1 MDWEL
6 KAGDELVPGRTIQE
20 LLGGGERYQAF
31 LTWNDELLAPTVVK
45 ILRPDQVDDPGAR
58 RTIKREG
65 DLLRHI
71 DHPYFLRLL
80 AEDTDGPKPFIELEF
95 LDGPR
100 LSTLLHR
107 HGILT
112 EEQLYPLG
120 RQLAAAVHHLHRHGL
135 LHLDVKPRNIIM
147 GPVPR
152 LIDMS
157 IARRIDEVPSIRNPL
172 GTDAYMAPEQCD
184 RSNLAAIG
192 PAADVWGIGVTIY
205 QAASKQLPFP
215 KGQRGGTD
223 VERWPQLDHEP
234 APMPPK
240 APRRAAD
247 VVMLCL
253 ERDPSRRPTPL
264 ELFDLFD
271 DLAAERG
278 RRRRRLHRRRA

>member
-6 KAGDELVPGRTIQE
+6 SAGDELVPGRTVQE

-45 ILRPDQVDDPGAR
+45 ILRPDQVDDAAAR
-58 RTIKREG
+58 GTIKREG
-65 DLLRHI
+65 ALLRHI

-100 LSTLLHR
+100 LSTLIHR
-107 HGILT
+107 HGILS

-120 RQLAAAVHHLHRHGL
+120 RQLAAAVHHLHGRGL
-135 LHLDVKPRNIIM
+135 LHLDVNPRNIIM

-157 IARRIDEVPSIRNPL
+157 MARRFEEVASIRSPL
-172 GTDAYMAPEQCD
+172 GTDAYMAPEQSD
-184 RSNLAAIG
+184 RTALATIG
-192 PAADVWGIGVTIY
+192 PAADVWGIGVTLY
-205 QAASKQLPFP
+205 QAGSKTLPFP
-215 KGQRGGTD
+215 KGHRGGTD
-223 VERWPQLDHEP
+223 VERWPQLIHEP
-234 APMPPK
+234 SPMPPR
-240 APRRAAD
+240 ASPRVAD
-247 VVMLCL
+247 VVMRCL
-253 ERDPSRRPTPL
+253 QRDPALRPSPL
-264 ELFDLFD
+264 ELFGLLD

-278 RRRRRLHRRRA
+278 RRRRRLKRNAG

>member
-1 MDWEL
+1 MDWKL
-6 KAGDELVPGRTIQE
+6 KSGDELVPGRTIQE

-31 LTWNDELLAPTVVK
+31 LTWNDDLLAPTVVK
-45 ILRPDQVDDPGAR
+45 ILRPDQVDDPSAR

-100 LSTLLHR
+100 LSTLIHR
-107 HGILT
+107 HGILA

-120 RQLAAAVHHLHRHGL
+120 RQLAAAVHHLHRRGV
-135 LHLDVKPRNIIM
+135 LHLDIKPRNIIM

-157 IARRIDEVPSIRNPL
+157 IAKRIDEVPAIRNPL
-172 GTDAYMAPEQCD
+172 GTDAYMAPEQSD
-184 RSNLAAIG
+184 RKALASIG
-192 PAADVWGIGVTIY
+192 PATDVWGIGATMY
-205 QAASKQLPFP
+205 MAASKQLPFT
-215 KGQRGGTD
+215 KSRRGGTD
-223 VERWPQLDHEP
+223 AERWPQLVEEP

-240 APRRAAD
+240 ASRRVAD
-247 VVMLCL
+247 VVMRCL
-253 ERDPSRRPTPL
+253 ARDPALRPTPL

-271 DLAAERG
+271 ALAAERG
-278 RRRRRLHRRRA
+278 RRRRRLQRAST